1 MSRRIQDRAK
11 PFASVEG
18 RKLTNLGAKIT
29 LYTVSKSVYDWSVI
43 GPRASKIKHAMLNKA
58 MTANDTV
65 LFIIG
70 F

>member
-1 MSRRIQDRAK
+1 MSRRIQDGEK

-29 LYTVSKSVYDWSVI
+29 LYTVSNAVYDWCVI
-43 GPRASKIKHAMLNKA
+43 LGPRTNKA
-58 MTANDTV
+58 KAANDTV
-65 LFIIG
+65 LLIIG